1 MRICLIVYDISV
13 VGGVEKVTVSLAN
26 ELVVS
31 NEVFVLSLHGDSC
44 THNLDAKV
52 RVDYLGTPSLRLRKE
67 RKELK
72 RPLSKYVNDNKI
84 DVVILQG
91 HKVAFS
97 CNTLHFTTNKKI
109 IFCDHGAIM
118 NNWSNKSL
126 VFIRWFDSVMS
137 DATVVLTERSKC
149 AYHKKLFISNSK
161 LTVIPNWID
170 NIHNSMQYDI
180 ESKKIISVGRLSE
193 EKGFDRLILA
203 YKQIASKYP
212 EWSLD
217 IYGSGEKFQELQ
229 QMIIDGQLS
238 NSVFLKGEK
247 NITNQLYNQYSFYV
261 LPSYKEGFPVVLL
274 EAKYNKLPIV
284 SFDIISGPR
293 EIIRDGIDGIL
304 VESGDLTSFAE
315 AMEKLITSSSLR
327 KKMSDNSQENIQKFS
342 KNSIIKDWNELLLRI
357 MNNK

>member
-1 MRICLIVYDISV
+1 MRICLIVYDIGV

-26 ELVVS
+26 ELVKS
-31 NEVFVLSLHGDSC
+31 NDVFVLSLHGNSSA
-44 THNLDAKV
+44 HNLDAKV
-52 RVDYLGTPSLRLRKE
+52 KVDFLGTPLLRLRKE

-72 RPLSKYVNDNKI
+72 RPLYKYVNDNKI

-97 CNTLHFTTNKKI
+97 CNTLHYTTKKRI

-126 VFIRWFDSVMS
+126 VFMRWFDAVMS
-137 DATVVLTERSKC
+137 DATVVLTERSKR
-149 AYHKKLFISNSK
+149 AYHKKLFIPNSK
-161 LTVIPNWID
+161 LTVIPNWIE
-170 NIHNSMQYDI
+170 NTNNLMEYDK
-180 ESKKIISVGRLSE
+180 ESTKIISVGRLSE

-203 YKQIASKYP
+203 YKRIAAKYP
-212 EWSLD
+212 EWSID
-217 IYGSGEKFQELQ
+217 IYGYGEKYQELQ
-229 QMIIDGQLS
+229 QLIIDNQLS
-238 NSVFLKGEK
+238 NSVFLRGEK

-304 VESGDLTSFAE
+304 VESGNLISFAE
-315 AMEKLITSSSLR
+315 AMEKLIANSWLR

-342 KNSIIKDWNELLLRI
+342 KTFIIKDWNELLLHI
-357 MNNK
+357 YE